1 MITKI
6 KRLHLR
12 PWMVVLV
19 VLLLGLSACTG
30 QQLPTEVFTVV
41 ETPAE
46 ISSAPASPENTQP
59 KQLDS
64 GAEPDTG
71 PAEPTPVLENPA
83 TEDGAGAVPSTSTPD
98 PSTPAAAPREFTPS
112 DDPLRASDPGSFRLA
127 SGEVQ
132 LVEFFAFW

>member
-1 MITKI
+1 MNTII
-6 KRLHLR
+6 KRFDLR

-19 VLLLGLSACTG
+19 VILVGLSACTG
-30 QQLPTEVFTVV
+30 RQLPTEVLSVV

-46 ISSAPASPENTQP
+46 LSPAPASPENAQP
-59 KQLDS
+59 EQLDS

-71 PAEPTPVLENPA
+71 PAEPTPVPENPA
-83 TEDGAGAVPSTSTPD
+83 NADVAGPVPATSTPES
-98 PSTPAAAPREFTPS
+98 STPAPAPREFTPS
-112 DDPLRASDPGSFRLA
+112 DDPLQASDPGSFRLA